1 MAARAE
7 DLPEEPSLAEKNL
20 DTAVIVFG
28 ILEDVLTD
36 VVRTAAAAAASSTS
50 ASKKRKAAS
59 KATTADDV
67 DSKKK
72 KKENDPLS
80 ILSDIP
86 DFVLSDIPANGT
98 AEKDKSGKH
107 KQAPADPDAPDII
120 KYVCRVS
127 LLKGAKCTSPIL
139 NGWPK
144 M

>member
-1 MAARAE
+1 MAGRAE
-7 DLPEEPSLAEKNL
+7 DLPKEPSLAEKNL

-59 KATTADDV
+59 SNAATADDV
-67 DSKKK
+67 DAKKK

-86 DFVLSDIPANGT
+86 DFVLSDIPANG
-98 AEKDKSGKH
+98 AAASEKDKSGKH
-107 KQAPADPDAPDII
+107 KEAPADPDAPDII
-120 KYVCRVS
+120 KYVCRGYRIS
-127 LLKGAKCTSPIL
+127 SFKSQSY
-139 NGWPK
+139 N
-144 M
+144 

>member
-36 VVRTAAAAAASSTS
+36 VVRIAAAAAAASSTS
-50 ASKKRKAAS
+50 PSKKRKSAS

-67 DSKKK
+67 DSIKK

-86 DFVLSDIPANGT
+86 DFVLSDIPANGKAAA

-107 KQAPADPDAPDII
+107 KEAPADPDAPDIL
-120 KYVCRVS
+120 YSVFS
-127 LLKGAKCTSPIL
+127 DAL
-139 NGWPK
+139 
-144 M
+144 

>member
-1 MAARAE
+1 MAGRAE

-36 VVRTAAAAAASSTS
+36 VVRAAAAAAASSTS

-59 KATTADDV
+59 KAIADDV

-98 AEKDKSGKH
+98 ATAEKDKSGKH

-120 KYVCRVS
+120 KYVCRGYRIS
-127 LLKGAKCTSPIL
+127 SFKSQSY
-139 NGWPK
+139 N
-144 M
+144 